1 MTTNQ
6 LVAEILNAIA
16 KQTDLSSLVG
26 VLISGLGSMFTALL
40 GFGVKFLRDM
50 SHSVDRLNTNIE
62 VLIHKTDN
70 HETRID
76 DHENRLRLF
85 ETTKKEE
92 DE

>member
-50 SHSVDRLNTNIE
+50 SYSVDRLNTNIE

-76 DHENRLRLF
+76 DHENRLRSF
-85 ETTKKEE
+85 ENKKEE
-92 DE
+92 GE